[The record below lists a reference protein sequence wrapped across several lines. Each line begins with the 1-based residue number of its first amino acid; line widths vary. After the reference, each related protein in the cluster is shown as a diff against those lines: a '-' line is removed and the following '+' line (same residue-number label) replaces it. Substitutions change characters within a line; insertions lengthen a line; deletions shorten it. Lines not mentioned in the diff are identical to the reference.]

1 MSKHLRESMQSF
13 VSLFPK
19 TLGRDDT
26 RLLVVTLKVIYFPFF
41 RKFSKHN
48 GAYFAWNCSKSGY
61 FMKDIG
67 NNFE

>member
-19 TLGRDDT
+19 KLGRDDT
-26 RLLVVTLKVIYFPFF
+26 RMLVVTLKVIYFPFF

-48 GAYFAWNCSKSGY
+48 GAYFA
-61 FMKDIG
+61 
-67 NNFE
+67 